1 MKNKIYLFASVII
14 ILVFVSCQPSKTF
27 LVVNYNVEN
36 LFDTI
41 QSSGL
46 DADFTPQGKKQY
58 DTEKYNNKLLNLSK
72 VIASIDSERL
82 PDIVGLIE
90 VENRTVVEDLAK
102 QELLIK
108 NQYGI
113 SHFDSPDPRGIDV
126 AMLYSNRFK
135 LMEERP
141 LPVYTDTLKRYRTRD
156 ILYVKG
162 LVAKDTLYLF
172 VNHWKSRVGGAEK
185 TERTRIIAAETLRYY
200 VDSLLARNSKSQ
212 LIIMGDFNDTPG
224 DTAVY
229 HVLGA
234 KTIDANVELINIM
247 YPLYEEN
254 KGTYFFRSEFSMLDN
269 IVISKSLVNK
279 KRGLRTDGKGFIFSP
294 EWICYETKK
303 GELAP
308 SRTYS
313 GEKYY
318 NGYSD
323 HFPIYFYLKR

>member
-1 MKNKIYLFASVII
+1 MKNKIILFLGII
-14 ILVFVSCQPSKTF
+14 FTLIIVSCQPSKTF
-27 LVVNYNVEN
+27 LVVSYNVEN

-46 DADFTPQGKKQY
+46 DVDFTPQGKKQY

-72 VIASIDSERL
+72 VIASIDSKQL

-90 VENRTVVEDLAK
+90 VENRAVVEDLAN

-108 NQYGI
+108 NKYRV
-113 SHFDSPDPRGIDV
+113 SHFDGPDPRGIDV

-135 LMEERP
+135 LLEERP

-162 LVAKDTLYLF
+162 ILAKDTLHVF
-172 VNHWKSRVGGAEK
+172 VSHWKSRLGGAKK

-200 VDSLLARNSKSQ
+200 VDSLLVRNSKSQ

-234 KTIDANVELINIM
+234 KTLNTDAELINIM

-254 KGTYFFRSEFSMLDN
+254 KGTYSYGGEFSMLDN
-269 IVISKSLVNK
+269 IVISQSLVNK

-323 HFPIYFYLKR
+323 HFPIYFYLKK